1 LEGAAATVRY
11 LAGRWAL
18 TPGEKVTVGRS
29 STCTVQLPNDGHFSR
44 LAAAIELVN
53 GAVLVSNTSGTK
65 PFVVR
70 PTAGEDH
77 VVAPRA
83 ALSPPYARFSI
94 VLAGSQRDES
104 VGVDA
109 SALRPVPAADGG
121 VTKSADTFTGP
132 ERFTAAQLRVVAEL
146 CRPLLTESGA
156 AARPAT
162 YAEIGERL
170 GLSPQYVRNVLKAIR
185 ESLTG
190 YGIPGLVA
198 ADQNPND
205 DFRLSLARWALW
217 NGWVTGADLG
227 ASRGE

>member
-1 LEGAAATVRY
+1 MAGAAATVSY
-11 LAGRWAL
+11 LAGRWTLVA
-18 TPGEKVTVGRS
+18 GEKVTVGRS
-29 STCTVQLPNDGHFSR
+29 SACTVQLPNDGHFSR
-44 LAAAIELVN
+44 LAVAIELVN
-53 GAVLVSNTSGTK
+53 GVVLVSNTSGSK

-70 PTAGEDH
+70 PPAGEDH

-83 ALSPPYARFSI
+83 AISPPCARFDI
-94 VLAGSQRDES
+94 VLAGSRRDES

-109 SALRPVPAADGG
+109 SALRAEPGGEPAA
-121 VTKSADTFTGP
+121 TRSADTFTGP
-132 ERFTAAQLRVVAEL
+132 GQFSAAQLRVVVEL

-170 GLSPQYVRNVLKAIR
+170 ALSPQYVRNVLKAIR

-190 YGIPGLVA
+190 YGIPGLVS

-217 NGWVTGADLG
+217 NGWVVAADLG
-227 ASRGE
+227 DPRGK